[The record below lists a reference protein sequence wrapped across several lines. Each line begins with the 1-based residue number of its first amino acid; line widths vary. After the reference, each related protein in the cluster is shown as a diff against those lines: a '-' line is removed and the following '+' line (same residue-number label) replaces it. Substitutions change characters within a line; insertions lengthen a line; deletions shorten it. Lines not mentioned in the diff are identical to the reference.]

1 MQAHKATLYRRSS
14 DHRQLKQQSP
24 PRAQGA
30 APCISGNPTQ
40 IIRTRKQAHI
50 RLLHPEHTPS
60 AQVTH
65 QALHI
70 PAPTRTCLPK
80 LFNTQSTQKLL
91 FQTEKGTYSIQLSNK
106 HRKSNKMG
114 RQKDMPQIK
123 EQGKTPE
130 KNPNEMEIISLIK
143 NSKKWP

>member
-1 MQAHKATLYRRSS
+1 MVELARSCTAQKGSRTSKVLRCVHTSLPQWDREWIRWGLKMQAHKATLHRPSS
-14 DHRQLKQQSP
+14 YHSQLKQQGT

-30 APCISGNPTQ
+30 APCTSGNPTQ

-65 QALHI
+65 RAPHI
-70 PAPTRTCLPK
+70 PAPTSTRLPK

-91 FQTEKGTYSIQLSNK
+91 FHTEKDTYSIQL
-106 HRKSNKMG
+106 
-114 RQKDMPQIK
+114 
-123 EQGKTPE
+123 TV
-130 KNPNEMEIISLIK
+130 IST
-143 NSKKWP
+143 